1 MIEKSHYINVL
12 EQNTP
17 LFRVHLQQNSIT
29 FAAQL
34 KNTLKHTHLKETISL
49 SIPLVMTQIG
59 HIITGMVDNIFL
71 GKLGKT
77 EQAAGILSNNLF
89 VILLVF
95 SIGMSYVL
103 TPAVTDAH
111 VNQNEKEKASLFKN
125 SLFINMM
132 VAILLFIILF
142 FSSPLLAY
150 MQQPEDVVVLAIP
163 FFDVLI
169 FSIIPVALFFVCKQ
183 YTEGLSNTRAAMYIS
198 VIGNILNIILNYL
211 LIYGYAG
218 LPELGYMGSCWATFI
233 ARMFMGIGFLIF
245 VFKHKSVNS
254 FANYYKAAKI
264 NAQHFWPLFKDGL
277 ASALQFTFEV
287 AAFAIA
293 GLLAGVFGKEQID
306 AHGIA
311 LSMAA
316 FTYMFASGIGSATT
330 IRIGNYYAKN
340 DLSNLKLA
348 IKTSYKLVMVTM
360 GFMAILFICFN
371 TILPTVFSNDTE
383 IVLIASKLL
392 LFAALFQLFDGTQVV
407 AIGALRGLED
417 YKYPTYIAFIGYW
430 IIALPLCYVFAFTLG
445 YKVYGVWLALSL
457 GLAFVAIALSI
468 RIRNLIRLKS
478 ISSQNTN

>member
-1 MIEKSHYINVL
+1 MLPVNKS
-12 EQNTP
+12 
-17 LFRVHLQQNSIT
+17 
-29 FAAQL
+29 L
-34 KNTLKHTHLKETISL
+34 KNNHLTETITL

-125 SLFINMM
+125 SLFINMV
-132 VAILLFIILF
+132 VAVLLFIILF

-150 MQQPEDVVVLAIP
+150 MQQPQDVVVLAIP

-169 FSIIPVALFFVCKQ
+169 FSMIPVALFFVCKQ
-183 YTEGLSNTRAAMYIS
+183 YTEGLSNTIAAMYIS
-198 VIGNILNIILNYL
+198 VIGNIINIILNYL
-211 LIYGYAG
+211 LIYGYCG

-233 ARMFMGIGFLIF
+233 SRMVMGIGFLIF
-245 VFKHKSVNS
+245 VFKHKSINS
-254 FANYYKAAKI
+254 FAIYFKEAKI

-330 IRIGNYYAKN
+330 IRVGNYYAKH
-340 DLSNLKLA
+340 DLANLKLA
-348 IKTSYKLVMVTM
+348 IKTSYKAVIVTM
-360 GFMAILFICFN
+360 GLMAILFICFN
-371 TILPTVFSNDTE
+371 TILPKVFSNDSE
-383 IVLIASKLL
+383 IILIASKLL

-407 AIGALRGLED
+407 AIGILRGLED

-430 IIALPLCYVFAFTLG
+430 IIALPLCYLFGFWLNYT
-445 YKVYGVWLALSL
+445 VYGVWLALSIGL
-457 GLAFVAIALSI
+457 GFVAIALSF

>member
-1 MIEKSHYINVL
+1 
-12 EQNTP
+12 
-17 LFRVHLQQNSIT
+17 LQPVNNS
-29 FAAQL
+29 L
-34 KNTLKHTHLKETISL
+34 KNTHLKDTISL

-125 SLFINMM
+125 SLFINMV
-132 VAILLFIILF
+132 VAVLLFIILF

-183 YTEGLSNTRAAMYIS
+183 YTEGLSNTKAAMYIS

-211 LIYGYAG
+211 LIYGYCG

-233 ARMFMGIGFLIF
+233 ARGFMGIGFLIF
-245 VFKHKSVNS
+245 VFKHNSVNS
-254 FANYYKAAKI
+254 FAKYYQEAKI

-330 IRIGNYYAKN
+330 IRVGNYYAKH
-340 DLSNLKLA
+340 DLTNLKLA
-348 IKTSYKLVMVTM
+348 IKTSYKLVIVTM
-360 GFMAILFICFN
+360 GFMALVFICFN
-371 TILPTVFSNDTE
+371 TVLPIVFSNDAE
-383 IVLIASKLL
+383 IILIASKLL

-430 IIALPLCYVFAFTLG
+430 IIALPLCYVFGFMMN
-445 YKVYGVWLALSL
+445 YKVYGVWLALSIGL
-457 GLAFVAIALSI
+457 GFVAIALSI